1 MKRSFEEEVQYR
13 CPISH
18 EIFVDPVDA
27 EDGKMYERWAIKRW
41 VSSRSTSPL
50 IPSISI
56 SIDGLRPNGTM
67 KDYVATLMTDEAI
80 RTEWLET
87 RTGIARRLF
96 KAGDIPG
103 AAALEYPIAMTKMAL
118 KCQWWDNRREKSE
131 YIKWVEKASAAGE
144 KTAMHMHGDLLY
156 YGHKEGGWTAALE
169 WYKRA
174 ADLGDF
180 KSVEQALRVSIHQQS
195 MTEITHWTLRGLE
208 KESIKCQR
216 VWEVLRTSPRNV
228 RFSRLY
234 NALDK

>member
-27 EDGKMYERWAIKRW
+27 EDGKTYERWAIKRW
-41 VSSRSTSPL
+41 IATRSTSPL
-50 IPSISI
+50 IPSIRI
-56 SIDGLRPNGTM
+56 SVDGLRPNGAM

-80 RTEWLET
+80 RKEWLDT

-118 KCQWWDNRREKSE
+118 KFPCDDKE
-131 YIKWVEKASAAGE
+131 YIRWIEKAAVAGE
-144 KTAMHMHGDLLY
+144 KNAMRLIGDWFCLRC
-156 YGHKEGGWTAALE
+156 KFASALE
-169 WYKRA
+169 WYTKA

-180 KSVEQALRVSIHQQS
+180 KATELALLISICQQS
-195 MTEITHWTLRGLE
+195 MTEITHWASRGVE
-208 KESIKCQR
+208 KESIRCQR
-216 VWEVLRTSPRNV
+216 VWEVLRTSPKNI
-228 RFSRLY
+228 RFSRLKT
-234 NALDK
+234 AWDGKF